1 MSSNGFSHRH
11 PLEVRVF
18 GGTISCEEHEADDSR
33 RGRRKRVLLPQPG
46 KIRSL
51 IENQVP
57 DRVMSMV
64 DLVAYSEA
72 DPIVDS
78 AELNVGLLMQSVE
91 DIRKR
96 TRRGANLLIASG
108 TDNVPYLMHALAEG
122 VPREMLGD
130 RNIIVVVSQTHA
142 PADLPVTR
150 YDESPPPACEPVDNL
165 TNAIYLSTR
174 DEMRGRIGLYCG
186 GVLFPPRGLVK
197 IDTKDPQ
204 PFHCR
209 FDQMGISE
217 RPPQRD
223 WHIVES
229 EPAHLPRGMK
239 HKYELADGI
248 ESWGFDPLSHYGN
261 LPAAMEG
268 MICRKQ
274 GGGLLEK
281 SPRKTDFNAMVV
293 QAPGS
298 SNLRQSEE
306 ELACVNEAAEIGL
319 EADVPVVLIS
329 DPLQP
334 HSSGED
340 EGGRGGFIY
349 GGDFALMREHLDKAA
364 GGTEKSPV
372 LSGGKLARP
381 EAKLLVSQ
389 AVRRGVQ
396 VHGHHGKKL
405 LEYVQ
410 LAFADYESYLAGRRR

>member
-1 MSSNGFSHRH
+1 MANYESSHRH

-18 GGTISCEEHEADDSR
+18 GGTISCEEHEVDDATR
-33 RGRRKRVLLPQPG
+33 RGGKKKHVLLPQPG

-72 DPIVDS
+72 APIVDS

-91 DIRKR
+91 DIRER
-96 TRRGANLLIASG
+96 TRRGANLLITSG

-165 TNAIYLSTR
+165 TNAIYLTTR
-174 DEMRGRIGLYCG
+174 LEMRGRIGLYCG

-268 MICRKQ
+268 MTCRKL
-274 GGGLLEK
+274 GEGLRGN
-281 SPRKTDFNAMVV
+281 SRKTEFNAMVV

-298 SNLRQSEE
+298 SNLRQSID

-319 EADVPVVLIS
+319 GADVPVVLIS

-334 HSSGED
+334 HSPGED
-340 EGGRGGFIY
+340 EGGRRGFIY
-349 GGDFALMREHLDKAA
+349 GGDLALMREHLDRAA
-364 GGTEKSPV
+364 GGTGKSPV

-389 AVRRGVQ
+389 AVHRGVQ
-396 VHGHHGKKL
+396 VHDYHGEEL
-405 LEYVQ
+405 LQYVQ
-410 LAFADYESYLAGRRR
+410 VAFADYESYLAGRR

>member
-1 MSSNGFSHRH
+1 MVNYESSHRH

-18 GGTISCEEHEADDSR
+18 GGTISCDEHLVEDPMR
-33 RGRRKRVLLPQPG
+33 RGGRKKNVLLPQPG

-108 TDNVPYLMHALAEG
+108 TDNVVYLMHALAEG
-122 VPREMLGD
+122 VPRGMLGE

-142 PADLPVTR
+142 PANLPVTR
-150 YDESPPPACEPVDNL
+150 YDEFPPPACEPVDNL
-165 TNAIYLSTR
+165 TNAIYLTTK
-174 DEMRGRIGLYCG
+174 EKMRGRIGLYCG
-186 GVLFPPRGLVK
+186 GVLLPPRGLIK

-204 PFHCR
+204 PFRCR
-209 FDQMGISE
+209 FTEIGISE
-217 RPPQRD
+217 NPPERD
-223 WHIVES
+223 WHIGERKL
-229 EPAHLPRGMK
+229 AHLPRGRE
-239 HKYELADGI
+239 HKYQLANGI
-248 ESWGFDPLSHYGN
+248 ESWGFDPLSDYGN

-268 MICRKQ
+268 MIGRKQ
-274 GGGLLEK
+274 GSGT
-281 SPRKTDFNAMVV
+281 TDSSRQRNEFNAVVV

-306 ELACVNEAAEIGL
+306 ELACVNEAAEMGL

-334 HSSGED
+334 HGSGEG
-340 EGGRGGFIY
+340 ERAERSFVY
-349 GGDFALMREHLDKAA
+349 GGDFALMREHLDRAA
-364 GGTEKSPV
+364 GGRGKSPV

-381 EAKLLVSQ
+381 ETKLLVSQ
-389 AVRRGVQ
+389 AVCRGMRI
-396 VHGHHGKKL
+396 HGYHGREL
-405 LEYVQ
+405 LKYVQ
-410 LAFADYESYLAGRRR
+410 TAFADYESYLAGE